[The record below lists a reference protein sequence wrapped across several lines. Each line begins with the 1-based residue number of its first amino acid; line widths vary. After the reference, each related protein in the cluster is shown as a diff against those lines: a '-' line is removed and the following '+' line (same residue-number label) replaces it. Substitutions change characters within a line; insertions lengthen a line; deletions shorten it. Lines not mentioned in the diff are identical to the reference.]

1 MDTVVTP
8 ILVLLDTGPDGTLG
22 PSAASLLGAAAQ
34 LGSPVALLVEPAEA
48 AVEQAAALGATAVA
62 YTEGSAEP
70 VDALVAAAAELHPEA
85 VLLPHSL
92 RGREA
97 AARFAARTRSALFAD
112 AVGVARDAEGVVAK
126 HSAYGGAYSVTSAAT
141 WGAPVITMR
150 QGSADARAEA
160 QPTTR
165 LVVRP
170 PEATVPAVTVTS
182 SSLDTSVSDRPEL
195 RGANIVVAGG
205 RGLGSA
211 EDFSLT
217 EELADALGGAV
228 GASRAAVDAGWVSQ
242 TAQVGQTGVSVSP
255 QLYVALGISGA
266 VQHRAGMQTAK
277 VIVAVNQDPEAPIFD
292 IADFGI
298 VGDVHAVVP
307 ELVAALGTLR
317 G

>member
-8 ILVLLDTGPDGTLG
+8 ILVLLDTCPDGTLG
-22 PSAASLLGAAAQ
+22 PSAASLLGAAAK
-34 LGSPVALLVEPAEA
+34 LGSPVALLV
-48 AVEQAAALGATAVA
+48 
-62 YTEGSAEP
+62 
-70 VDALVAAAAELHPEA
+70 AAAAELRPEA

-92 RGREA
+92 RGREG

-112 AVGVARDAEGVVAK
+112 AVGVERDAEGVVVK

-160 QPTTR
+160 QPITR
-165 LVVRP
+165 FVVRP
-170 PEATVPAVTVTS
+170 HEATVPAVTVTS
-182 SSLDTSVSDRPEL
+182 SSLDTTVSDRPEL

-242 TAQVGQTGVSVSP
+242 AAQVGQTGVSVSP

-277 VIVAVNQDPEAPIFD
+277 VIVAVNKDPEAPIFD

-298 VGDVHAVVP
+298 VGDAHAVVP
-307 ELVAALGTLR
+307 ELVAALGKLR